1 MKGDYVHGYSE
12 RESGRLQDQASTLSD
27 LLHHDTKYP
36 AGYHVLE
43 AGCGVGAQTVI
54 LARNNP
60 GAFFTCIDISDES
73 LRQAEKRAEA
83 DGLSNVEFRQA
94 DLYHLPFHPE
104 TFDAIFVCFV
114 LEHLPEPETALLALR
129 QVLKEGGEITVI
141 EGDHGSC
148 FFHPHSERAR
158 SAINCLV
165 RNQAVLGGD
174 ANIGRRLH
182 PLVGSAG
189 FRDAKVSPRMVY
201 VDSSR
206 PALVEGFTKS
216 TFIAM
221 VAGVRERAITAGMM
235 DPAEFDKGIADLQRT
250 TEDDGTF
257 SYTFFKCNARK

>member
-1 MKGDYVHGYSE
+1 MKVDYVHGYSE

-54 LARNNP
+54 LARNSP
-60 GAFFTCIDISDES
+60 EAFFTCIDISEES
-73 LRQAEKRAEA
+73 LRLAEKRAKAE
-83 DGLSNVEFRQA
+83 GLSNVEFRQA
-94 DLYHLPFHPE
+94 DLYHLPYQPE
-104 TFDAIFVCFV
+104 TFDAVFVCFD
-114 LEHLPEPETALLALR
+114 LGHLPEPETALLALR
-129 QVLKEGGEITVI
+129 QVLNEDGEITVI
-141 EGDHGSC
+141 EGDNGSC
-148 FFHPHSERAR
+148 FFHPHSEQAR

-165 RNQAVLGGD
+165 RDQADLGGD

-189 FRDAKVSPRMVY
+189 FREAKVSPRMVY

-206 PALVEGFTKS
+206 PSLVEGFTKN

-221 VAGVRERAITAGMM
+221 VGGVRERAIAAGMM
-235 DPAEFDKGIADLQRT
+235 DPAEFDKGITDLERT

-257 SYTFFKCNARK
+257 CYTFFKCDARK

>member
-54 LARNNP
+54 LARNSP
-60 GAFFTCIDISDES
+60 DAFFTCIDISEES
-73 LRQAEKRAEA
+73 LRLAENRAKAE
-83 DGLSNVEFRQA
+83 GLNNVEFRQA
-94 DLYHLPFHPE
+94 DLYHLPFQPE
-104 TFDAIFVCFV
+104 TFDAVFVCFV
-114 LEHLPEPETALLALR
+114 LEHLPQPETALLALR

-148 FFHPHSERAR
+148 FFHPHSEQAR

-165 RNQAVLGGD
+165 RDQADLGGD
-174 ANIGRRLH
+174 SNIGRRLH

-201 VDSSR
+201 VDSSK
-206 PALVEGFTKS
+206 PSLVEGFTKN

-221 VAGVRERAITAGMM
+221 VAGVRDRVISSRMM
-235 DPAEFDKGIADLQRT
+235 DPAEFDKGITDLERT
-250 TEDDGTF
+250 ATQDGTF
-257 SYTFFKCNARK
+257 CYTFFKCLARK